1 MVSSLIQLF
10 YNVSIPRSLGSKSC
24 FSQDWNGVSQ
34 SVAQH
39 WDHDLPHL
47 DIQTWNQEQEGPQ
60 VSEADYGVHHRGLL
74 SFVLLHKGLY
84 ILRTYPHSSV
94 LRQRV
99 ILMLRNVVMF
109 CGTLACLNVG
119 LLKAHDP
126 GEGGQPL
133 LEEPV
138 LSSGVS
144 VLRDRLD
151 AGLDVHGLQEA
162 YDDVADL
169 CEGGQGRPLPRSLVQ
184 VYRCTAAPMMTGP
197 QPGLVSSLSR
207 RS

>member
-1 MVSSLIQLF
+1 
-10 YNVSIPRSLGSKSC
+10 
-24 FSQDWNGVSQ
+24 
-34 SVAQH
+34 
-39 WDHDLPHL
+39 
-47 DIQTWNQEQEGPQ
+47 
-60 VSEADYGVHHRGLL
+60 
-74 SFVLLHKGLY
+74 
-84 ILRTYPHSSV
+84 
-94 LRQRV
+94 
-99 ILMLRNVVMF
+99 MLRNVVMF